1 MMLNQDLDCRPD
13 GGEWFHQ
20 TPPYS
25 LGILPS
31 RVGRKD
37 GEPNMKLLGSLSSLE
52 MQPAAG
58 HHHFPSQAQVRNYSV
73 CSPCL
78 LKNHP
83 IYSSSGTLL
92 ASLQSFAF
100 RILLTT
106 LPFVSTV
113 NTHSWVVYRLP
124 LSPCLALKLLHGRS
138 QATSASKLPSHGLYC
153 FR

>member
-1 MMLNQDLDCRPD
+1 MMLNQDLDCSPD
-13 GGEWFHQ
+13 GGECFQQ
-20 TPPYS
+20 TAPPYS

-31 RVGRKD
+31 LVGLKD

-73 CSPCL
+73 CSACL
-78 LKNHP
+78 LKNHS
-83 IYSSSGTLL
+83 IYSSSDTLL

-106 LPFVSTV
+106 LPFVSTK
-113 NTHSWVVYRLP
+113 HSLLGCLP
-124 LSPCLALKLLHGRS
+124 FTTVTLSGFETPSWPKPSNICQQVAISRSLL
-138 QATSASKLPSHGLYC
+138 
-153 FR
+153 F